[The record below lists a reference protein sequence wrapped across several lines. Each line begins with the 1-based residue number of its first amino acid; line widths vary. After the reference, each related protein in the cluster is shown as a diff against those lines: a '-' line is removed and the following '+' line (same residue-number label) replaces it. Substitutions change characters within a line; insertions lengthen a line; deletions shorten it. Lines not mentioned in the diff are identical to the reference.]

1 MKGILL
7 ILILTFSF
15 QSWTKADDI
24 RDFQIE
30 GISIGDSLLDFFSK
44 DQIESR
50 NKTWYPSKEYFM
62 IYFPKYNDSKEY
74 DQVSVSLKNGDTNY
88 KIKALGGTILY
99 KESIEKC
106 YSKKDKIVKDLSKV
120 FKDITDKKDVGT
132 FKLSADGSGKS
143 NATTVN
149 FFFKNDSLI
158 SVQCK
163 DWSKEMKFWDR
174 LKITLVSNEY
184 YKFTQRAFD

>member
-1 MKGILL
+1 MKRLLL

-15 QSWTKADDI
+15 QTFTKADDI

-88 KIKALGGTILY
+88 KIKALGGTIFY

>member
-1 MKGILL
+1 MNRLLL
-7 ILILTFSF
+7 ILILIFSF
-15 QSWTKADDI
+15 QTLTKADDI